1 VADETP
7 PATSPFAGLDRALLR
22 ETKKAPTPGKGT
34 TGRQTGR
41 LASGA
46 PRRTRQRPAPP
57 TTPTRK
63 ASPLASTNASV
74 EDITQDSIGASNQD
88 SKGRGEQGD
97 GDDVV
102 QRRETTSTA
111 GVAWDTAMIESL
123 RKAVKPLGDKVSYVR
138 LTDAEK
144 DGLREVVVALS
155 RQGLKTTEN
164 EVSRIAIAYLLSDHA
179 KNGPDSVVTRVIE
192 ALLS

>member
-1 VADETP
+1 
-7 PATSPFAGLDRALLR
+7 
-22 ETKKAPTPGKGT
+22 
-34 TGRQTGR
+34 
-41 LASGA
+41 
-46 PRRTRQRPAPP
+46 
-57 TTPTRK
+57 
-63 ASPLASTNASV
+63 
-74 EDITQDSIGASNQD
+74 
-88 SKGRGEQGD
+88 
-97 GDDVV
+97 
-102 QRRETTSTA
+102 
-111 GVAWDTAMIESL
+111 VAWDTAMIESL

>member
-1 VADETP
+1 
-7 PATSPFAGLDRALLR
+7 
-22 ETKKAPTPGKGT
+22 
-34 TGRQTGR
+34 
-41 LASGA
+41 
-46 PRRTRQRPAPP
+46 
-57 TTPTRK
+57 
-63 ASPLASTNASV
+63 
-74 EDITQDSIGASNQD
+74 
-88 SKGRGEQGD
+88 
-97 GDDVV
+97 
-102 QRRETTSTA
+102 
-111 GVAWDTAMIESL
+111 VAWDTAMIESL

-179 KNGPDSVVTRVIE
+179 RNGPDSVVTRVIE